1 MTETLQQAW
10 TRRGTLACLLW
21 PLSMIYGFLSFF
33 HRQLY
38 RWHLLKT
45 HVLPVPVVVVGNVV
59 AGGGG
64 KTPTVMALVQHLQA
78 CGLHPGV
85 VSRGYGRKN
94 NACLEVRPD
103 SLISEVGDEPA
114 LILKTCNA
122 PVFVANKRFDAVTA
136 LLAAYPETD
145 VIISD
150 DGLQHHALHRDL
162 AITVFDDRGVGNGW
176 LLPAGPLRQSW
187 PCPTD
192 LVLHTGQQ
200 PALLNG
206 AKMAGFTASRSLA
219 DYAVRADGSRV
230 QLSSLQHQADQ
241 VASPLLAL
249 AGIAKPEA
257 FFSMLRAKGLPLAK
271 TLSLPDHY
279 SFDSDLGI
287 NYAVYSLIC
296 TEKDAVKLWRTQ
308 PNALAVPL
316 LFVPEAAFF
325 DAFGT
330 LLKPFLHNSSL
341 PKKLSSD
348 HGHQTT

>member
-45 HVLPVPVVVVGNVV
+45 HLLPVPVVVVGNVV

-94 NACLEVRPD
+94 HACLEVRPN

-122 PVFVANKRFDAVTA
+122 PVFVANKRFDAATA

-145 VIISD
+145 VIVCD
-150 DGLQHHALHRDL
+150 DGLQHHALHHDM

-187 PCPTD
+187 PSPTD

-230 QLSSLQHQADQ
+230 QLSSLPDKVDQ
-241 VASPLLAL
+241 PLLAL

-257 FFSMLRAKGLPLAK
+257 FFAMLRAKGIPLAK
-271 TLSLPDHY
+271 TLALPDHY
-279 SFDSDLGI
+279 SFDSYSGI
-287 NYAVYSLIC
+287 NYAGYSLIC
-296 TEKDAVKLWRTQ
+296 TEKDAIKLWCTQ
-308 PNALAVPL
+308 PDALAVPL
-316 LFVPEAAFF
+316 VFVPAAAFF
-325 DAFGT
+325 DAFDA
-330 LLKPFLHNSSL
+330 LLKPFLHNSAI